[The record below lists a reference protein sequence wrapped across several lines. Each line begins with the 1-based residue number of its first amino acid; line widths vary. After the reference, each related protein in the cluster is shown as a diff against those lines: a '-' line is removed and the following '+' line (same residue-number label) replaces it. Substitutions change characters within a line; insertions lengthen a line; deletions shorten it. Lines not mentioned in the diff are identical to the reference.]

1 MQMRR
6 EEKMPDLGFNLVDVA
21 QGFLIVVASL
31 LGALGLRRGLNS
43 QTVTKATEVTS
54 EIAGAL
60 VDSSSVHKLT
70 AAVNTYTEEVV
81 HTRKCLHT
89 LNGNLEEFSDQIR
102 ELRASVVRLGDILY
116 QRH

>member
-1 MQMRR
+1 
-6 EEKMPDLGFNLVDVA
+6 MPELGFNLVDVA
-21 QGFLIVVASL
+21 QGLLIVLASL
-31 LGALGLRRGLNS
+31 LGAVGLKRGLNS
-43 QTVTKATEVTS
+43 QTINKATEVTS

-70 AAVNTYTEEVV
+70 AAVQTYTEEVV

-89 LNGNLEEFSDQIR
+89 LNSNVEEMGDQVR
-102 ELRASVVRLGDILY
+102 ELRSTLIRLGDILL